1 MADRSLP
8 REIKRW
14 ATEEFNLPS
23 KYLLPDNLKTLCLG
37 RGSSIWEYVIQHV
50 YNQRNVRI
58 MRGNLQWYKSLQD
71 NEVQRVEGLSEVAK
85 KERLKK
91 DIEELRAELN
101 QLDAQIS
108 IDEAQLEA
116 EERCIGRSWDSDR
129 DSRQRDILLQAARQR
144 CSDERRSV
152 DQDCR
157 RLNGHCQTLSRL
169 SRKAEVELVFGGDDS
184 SSDSLS
190 SLGPEPQV
198 LRAVRKLVEERV
210 SFFCSLLESELKRV
224 PSSAVHMSREQRGVV
239 FQHWLSAVE
248 DLLQS
253 HPPSHL
259 LSALQHLA
267 SHQQVALQEKQATL
281 DVGQEVA
288 ALGYHYKSSSLQGIS
303 GQDEELP
310 SVRSLLQSGWQDVEQ
325 IFVQQALTQV
335 RFRQLKTQLDARK
348 KEAALDLL
356 GGEGQTE
363 ALAEAAFE
371 VELQCVMKAALRD
384 SVLSQCEQLEE
395 QVRRRQDA
403 VHGLRSRWQSIMDF
417 RQLVDNKQEQI
428 RGLIKGNSAA
438 KTAVSR
444 VHAEVGHF
452 AQRKVAPLC
461 QSVLDAAGNLRN
473 TVSQGVRQMAGVSL
487 AALDARTLDGVQRVP
502 AEWLSIHRL
511 HSGTFH
517 SLCQNLAFPMYKAP
531 EQLCAQAVSQQLRL
545 RFLHRLLQLYS
556 ASQTDLQNQRA
567 QQRAPDLTA
576 LLLQVRELD
585 EELLQSVLPQVQQL
599 SQRTSQA
606 LLFAAEVKT
615 AIGHWWEQP
624 AQFALPEM
632 TTGGLTLQQWL
643 QRWRLAA
650 KALE

>member
-8 REIKRW
+8 REIQRW

-23 KYLLPDNLKTLCLG
+23 KHLPPDNLKTLCLG
-37 RGSSIWEYVIQHV
+37 QGSSIWKYVTQHV

-91 DIEELRAELN
+91 DIEETRAELN
-101 QLDAQIS
+101 QLDAQIRA
-108 IDEAQLEA
+108 DEAQLVA

-129 DSRQRDILLQAARQR
+129 DSRQRDLLLRAARQR
-144 CSDERRSV
+144 CADERRSV
-152 DQDCR
+152 DEDCR
-157 RLNGHCQTLSRL
+157 RLNGHCQAFSQL
-169 SRKAEVELVFGGDDS
+169 SRKAEVELVFGSDDS

-190 SLGPEPQV
+190 SSGPEPQV
-198 LRAVRKLVEERV
+198 LRAVRELVEERV
-210 SFFCSLLESELKRV
+210 RFFCSLLESELKKV
-224 PSSAVHMSREQRGVV
+224 PPSAVHMSREQRGAI

-253 HPPSHL
+253 HPPNHL

-267 SHQQVALQEKQATL
+267 SHQQVALQEKLATL
-281 DVGQEVA
+281 DVGQDVA
-288 ALGYHYKSSSLQGIS
+288 ALGYRYASSRPQEVS

-335 RFRQLKTQLDARK
+335 RVRQLKIQLDARK
-348 KEAALDLL
+348 KEAELDLL
-356 GGEGQTE
+356 AGVGQTE
-363 ALAEAAFE
+363 ALAKVAFDA
-371 VELQCVMKAALRD
+371 ELQCVMKAALRD
-384 SVLSQCEQLEE
+384 SVLCQCEQLEE
-395 QVRRRQDA
+395 QVRLGQDA
-403 VHGLRSRWQSIMDF
+403 VLGLRGQWQSIVDF
-417 RQLVDNKQEQI
+417 RQRLDNKQEQI

-438 KTAVSR
+438 KTKVSR

-452 AQRKVAPLC
+452 VQHKVAPLC

-473 TVSQGVRQMAGVSL
+473 TVSQGVRQMAGLSL

-517 SLCQNLAFPMYKAP
+517 SLCQNLDFPMYKAP
-531 EQLCAQAVSQQLRL
+531 EQLSAQAVSQQLRL
-545 RFLHRLLQLYS
+545 RFLRRLLQLHS
-556 ASQTDLQNQRA
+556 ASQTALQNLRA

-585 EELLQSVLPQVQQL
+585 EELLQSLLPRVRQL

-624 AQFALPEM
+624 AQSALPEM